1 MPHSLQEEPH
11 TFVSF
16 FAAPFWVVVN
26 AKIKRTNAVVM
37 KTKEMIKMG
46 ARNNA
51 WKQLLLMEKRKD
63 EKY

>member
-1 MPHSLQEEPH
+1 
-11 TFVSF
+11 
-16 FAAPFWVVVN
+16 
-26 AKIKRTNAVVM
+26 M